1 MTQTSGENILHPY
14 RIAPG
19 PRGNFLFGSARK
31 IQRDPLQFGLTMT
44 HQYGDIVRLRFL
56 LWPAY
61 LVNHPDSVKYV
72 LQENQRNYNK
82 DIYPYRVFQPLLGRG
97 LVTNDGKSWFHQRH
111 LIQPAFHRKRLAA
124 FGTLMTGATAMMLDK
139 WQGFAE
145 RDQSLDVAA
154 EMLRLTLHI
163 VSKALF
169 DIDLSKE
176 THIVGQ
182 AVTTVNKLLS
192 DYIYAPFPSFSIP
205 TPRNRRYLVACGT
218 LDQVVHGIITQ
229 RRQLNTDTDDLLSL
243 LLLARDEETGQGM
256 NDRQIRDELMTML
269 LAGHETTANTL
280 SWTWYLLSQH
290 PEVEQRLYTEIDEV
304 LGGALPTIEHL
315 PELKYTNMVLEE
327 ALRLY
332 PPACILSRKAI
343 ADDELG
349 GYRIPANSMIIVSPY
364 AIQHHPDYWPD
375 PESFDPERFT
385 PERSAGRSHY
395 AYFPSSSGPRM
406 CIGSSFAMMEA
417 QLILATI
424 AQRYQLRMVPGHQ
437 VEPQMLVTL

>member
-61 LVNHPDSVKYV
+61 LV
-72 LQENQRNYNK
+72 YNP

-205 TPRNRRYLVACGT
+205 
-218 LDQVVHGIITQ
+218 
-229 RRQLNTDTDDLLSL
+229 
-243 LLLARDEETGQGM
+243 
-256 NDRQIRDELMTML
+256 
-269 LAGHETTANTL
+269 
-280 SWTWYLLSQH
+280 
-290 PEVEQRLYTEIDEV
+290 
-304 LGGALPTIEHL
+304 
-315 PELKYTNMVLEE
+315 
-327 ALRLY
+327 
-332 PPACILSRKAI
+332 
-343 ADDELG
+343 
-349 GYRIPANSMIIVSPY
+349 
-364 AIQHHPDYWPD
+364 
-375 PESFDPERFT
+375 
-385 PERSAGRSHY
+385 
-395 AYFPSSSGPRM
+395 
-406 CIGSSFAMMEA
+406 
-417 QLILATI
+417 
-424 AQRYQLRMVPGHQ
+424 
-437 VEPQMLVTL
+437 